1 MKSSLRS
8 LNDWRLQNDTFTV
21 QREQKRGSWMSAC
34 MCGALQQLVTWHVR
48 LVWALSKSSARQRQ
62 MHLILFCVA
71 KIQFVLQPSASLPSP
86 SCFHY
91 LGIFASLPSCGAVW
105 FLFFLWS
112 AVWNDPSYLTVT
124 LFSFFYT
131 SLFSLV
137 KTLVVTLLWHT
148 SLSGLSSYILLIFQS
163 LASCP

>member
-1 MKSSLRS
+1 M
-8 LNDWRLQNDTFTV
+8 

-91 LGIFASLPSCGAVW
+91 LGIFASLLSCGAVW
-105 FLFFLWS
+105 FLFFLSS

-124 LFSFFYT
+124 RFSFFYT
-131 SLFSLV
+131 SLFSPV

-148 SLSGLSSYILLIFQS
+148 SLSGLPSCISLFQLLS
-163 LASCP
+163 SCP